1 MQLNFNSYFWP
12 GVKQFKKALSFMEIL
27 HNFSLKKYNT
37 FGIEAKAKQFV
48 AVHSAGDLT
57 TILQENKSHKKF
69 ILGGGSNMLLTKD
82 IDALVVHI
90 DLKGKEIIKENDD
103 FVWIESQAG
112 ENWHEFVL
120 WTIDQNFGGLENM
133 SLIPGN
139 VGTTPIQNIGA
150 YGAEVKD
157 TFVSCEA
164 MAIEN
169 QEIKTFIKEECHFGY
184 RESIFK
190 NKAKDQYVITSVIF
204 KLTKRNHKINTSYGD
219 IIAELAKNNPEASG
233 QNPTL
238 KEVSNA
244 VIAIRQS
251 KLPDPKELGN
261 SGSFFKNPILLKSDF
276 EKIHQQ
282 FPEMKYFDISETEV
296 KVPAGW
302 LIEQAGFKGKR
313 FGDAGI
319 HKNQALV
326 LVNYGNATGQEILNV
341 AKDIQA
347 TIFKTFGIHIE
358 AEVNVI

>member
-1 MQLNFNSYFWP
+1 
-12 GVKQFKKALSFMEIL
+12 MEI
-27 HNFSLKKYNT
+27 HNNFSLKKYNT

-48 AVHSAGDLT
+48 AVHSVAELK
-57 TILQENKSHKKF
+57 TILQQHPDEKKF

-82 IDALVVHI
+82 VDALVIHV
-90 DLKGKEIIKENDD
+90 DLKGKKVISEDDD
-103 FVWIESQAG
+103 FVTVEAQAG

-120 WTIDQNFGGLENM
+120 WTIGQDFGGLENM

-150 YGAEVKD
+150 YGTEIKD
-157 TFVSCEA
+157 TFISCEA
-164 MAIEN
+164 M
-169 QEIKTFIKEECHFGY
+169 EIATQNLRTFGNAECRFGY
-184 RESIFK
+184 RESVFK
-190 NKAKDQYVITSVIF
+190 QELKDRYVITSVVF

-219 IIAELAKNNPEASG
+219 ITSELAKNNIQDPG
-233 QNPTL
+233 L
-238 KEVSNA
+238 KDVSNA

-261 SGSFFKNPILLKSDF
+261 SGSFFKNPIVPKSEF
-276 EKIHQQ
+276 EKIHAK
-282 FPEMKYFDISETEV
+282 FPEMKFFPVSETEV

-302 LIEQAGFKGKR
+302 LIEQAGFKGQR

-326 LVNYGNATGQEILNV
+326 LVNYGNATGQEILDV
-341 AKDIQA
+341 SKQIQK
-347 TIFKTFGIHIE
+347 TILEKFGIAIE

>member
-1 MQLNFNSYFWP
+1 MQIQNN
-12 GVKQFKKALSFMEIL
+12 I
-27 HNFSLKKYNT
+27 SLKKYNT
-37 FGIEAKAKQFV
+37 FGIEAKAKQF
-48 AVHSAGDLT
+48 AKVHSTDELKI
-57 TILQENKSHKKF
+57 ILEENKAQKKF

-82 IDALVVHI
+82 IDALVIHI
-90 DLKGKEIIKENDD
+90 DLKGKKIIQENDD
-103 FVWIESQAG
+103 FVWVESQAG

-120 WTIDQNFGGLENM
+120 WTIEQNFGGMENM

-139 VGTTPIQNIGA
+139 VGATPVQNIGA
-150 YGAEVKD
+150 YGTEIKD

-164 MAIEN
+164 MTIEN
-169 QEIKTFIKEECHFGY
+169 QEMKTFIKEDCNFGY

-190 NKAKDQYVITSVIF
+190 NEAKNQYVITSVVF
-204 KLTKRNHKINTSYGD
+204 KLTKRNHKINISYGD
-219 IIAELAKNNPEASG
+219 IMAELAKNNSEASRL
-233 QNPTL
+233 NPSL

-282 FPEMKYFDISETEV
+282 FPEMKYFDISDTEV

-341 AKDIQA
+341 SKNIQE

>member
-1 MQLNFNSYFWP
+1 
-12 GVKQFKKALSFMEIL
+12 MEIL
-27 HNFSLKKYNT
+27 TDFSLKNYNT
-37 FGIEAKAKQFV
+37 FGIEAKATQFV
-48 AVHSAGDLT
+48 AVHDLADLKT
-57 TILQENKSHKKF
+57 VLEQNKSQKKF

-82 IDALVVHI
+82 IEALVIHI
-90 DLKGKEIIKENDD
+90 DLKGKKIKQENDD
-103 FVWIESQAG
+103 FVWVESQAG

-120 WTIDQNFGGLENM
+120 WTINQDFGGLENM

-139 VGTTPIQNIGA
+139 VGTTPVQNIGA
-150 YGAEVKD
+150 YGTEIKD

-169 QEIKTFIKEECHFGY
+169 QEIRTFTKEECHFGY

-190 NKAKDQYVITSVIF
+190 NDVKDQYIITAVVF

-219 IIAELAKNNPEASG
+219 ISGELLKNNIT
-233 QNPTL
+233 NPTL
-238 KEVSNA
+238 KDVSNA
-244 VIAIRQS
+244 VIAIRKS
-251 KLPDPKELGN
+251 KLPDPAELGN
-261 SGSFFKNPILLKSDF
+261 SGSFFKNPIVLKSDF

-282 FPEMKYFDISETEV
+282 FPEMRYFDISETEV

-326 LVNYGNATGQEILNV
+326 LVNYGKATGQEILNV
-341 AKDIQA
+341 SKEIQA
-347 TIFKTFGIHIE
+347 TVFKKFGIYIE

>member
-1 MQLNFNSYFWP
+1 
-12 GVKQFKKALSFMEIL
+12 MEIVP
-27 HNFSLKKYNT
+27 NFSLKKYNT

-48 AVHSAGDLT
+48 AVHSEQDLK
-57 TILQENKSHKKF
+57 TILQENKSQKKF

-82 IDALVVHI
+82 IDALVIHI
-90 DLKGKEIIKENDD
+90 DLKGKKIIEENDD
-103 FVWIESQAG
+103 FVWVESQAG
-112 ENWHEFVL
+112 ESWHEFVL

-139 VGTTPIQNIGA
+139 VGTTPVQNIGA
-150 YGAEVKD
+150 YGTEIKD

-164 MAIEN
+164 MTIEN
-169 QEIKTFIKEECHFGY
+169 QEMKTFTKDECHFGY
-184 RESIFK
+184 RESVFK
-190 NKAKDQYVITSVIF
+190 NEVKNQYIITSVVF
-204 KLTKRNHKINTSYGD
+204 KLTKTNHKINTSYGD
-219 IIAELAKNNPEASG
+219 ISSELEKNNIT
-233 QNPTL
+233 NPTL
-238 KEVSNA
+238 KDVSNA

-282 FPEMKYFDISETEV
+282 FPDMKYFDISETEV

-341 AKDIQA
+341 SKDIQE

>member
-1 MQLNFNSYFWP
+1 
-12 GVKQFKKALSFMEIL
+12 MEIQT
-27 HNFSLKKYNT
+27 NFSLKNYNT

-48 AVHSAGDLT
+48 AVHSIAELKT
-57 TILQENKSHKKF
+57 VLKQNKSENKF

-82 IDALVVHI
+82 VDALVIHI
-90 DLKGKEIIKENDD
+90 DLKGKRITAENEDY
-103 FVWIESQAG
+103 VWVESQAG

-139 VGTTPIQNIGA
+139 VGTTPVQNIGA
-150 YGAEVKD
+150 YGTEIKD
-157 TFVSCEA
+157 TFISCEA
-164 MAIEN
+164 LTTIN
-169 QEIKTFIKEECHFGY
+169 QELKTFTKEECHFGY

-190 NKAKDQYVITSVIF
+190 NEVKDLYIITSVVF
-204 KLTKRNHKINTSYGD
+204 KLTKRNHNINTSYGD
-219 IIAELAKNNPEASG
+219 ITNELAKNNIS
-233 QNPTL
+233 NPSL
-238 KEVSNA
+238 KDVSNA

-261 SGSFFKNPILLKSDF
+261 SGSFFKNPILLKTDF

-282 FPEMKYFDISETEV
+282 FPEMKYYDVSETEV

-319 HKNQALV
+319 HKKQALV

-341 AKDIQA
+341 SKNIQE
-347 TIFKTFGIHIE
+347 TIFKKFGIHIE

>member
-1 MQLNFNSYFWP
+1 
-12 GVKQFKKALSFMEIL
+12 MEIL
-27 HNFSLKKYNT
+27 TDFSLKNYNT
-37 FGIEAKAKQFV
+37 FGIEAKATQFV
-48 AVHSAGDLT
+48 AVHDLADLKT
-57 TILQENKSHKKF
+57 VLEQNKSQKKF

-82 IDALVVHI
+82 IEALVIHI
-90 DLKGKEIIKENDD
+90 DLKGKKIKQENDD
-103 FVWIESQAG
+103 FVWVESQAG

-120 WTIDQNFGGLENM
+120 WTINQDFGGLENM

-139 VGTTPIQNIGA
+139 VGTTPVQNIGA
-150 YGAEVKD
+150 YGTEIKD

-169 QEIKTFIKEECHFGY
+169 QEIRTFTKEECHFGY

-190 NKAKDQYVITSVIF
+190 NDVKDQYIITAVVF
-204 KLTKRNHKINTSYGD
+204 KLTKRNHKINISYGD
-219 IIAELAKNNPEASG
+219 ISGELLKNNIT
-233 QNPTL
+233 NPTL
-238 KEVSNA
+238 KDVSNA
-244 VIAIRQS
+244 VIAIRKS
-251 KLPDPKELGN
+251 KLPDPAELGN
-261 SGSFFKNPILLKSDF
+261 SGSFFKNPIVLKSDF

-282 FPEMKYFDISETEV
+282 FPEMRYFDISETEV

-326 LVNYGNATGQEILNV
+326 LVNYGKATGQEILNV
-341 AKDIQA
+341 SKEIQA
-347 TIFKTFGIHIE
+347 TVFQKFGIHIE

>member
-1 MQLNFNSYFWP
+1 
-12 GVKQFKKALSFMEIL
+12 MEIL
-27 HNFSLKKYNT
+27 NNFSLKNYNT
-37 FGIEAKAKQFV
+37 FGIEAKARQFV
-48 AVHSAGDLT
+48 AVHNTTELR
-57 TILQENKSHKKF
+57 TILEQNKSEKKF

-82 IDALVVHI
+82 IEALVIHV
-90 DLKGKEIIKENDD
+90 DLKGRKIIRENDD
-103 FVWIESQAG
+103 FIWVESQAG
-112 ENWHEFVL
+112 ENWHEFVI

-139 VGTTPIQNIGA
+139 VGTTPVQNIGA
-150 YGAEVKD
+150 YGTEIKD
-157 TFVSCEA
+157 TFDSCEA

-169 QEIKTFIKEECHFGY
+169 QEMKTFTNEECHFGY
-184 RESIFK
+184 RESVFK
-190 NKAKDQYVITSVIF
+190 NEAKDKYIITSVVF

-219 IIAELAKNNPEASG
+219 ITAELAKNNVVT
-233 QNPTL
+233 PTL
-238 KEVSNA
+238 KDVSNA

-261 SGSFFKNPILLKSDF
+261 SGSFFKNPILLKTDF
-276 EKIHQQ
+276 EKIHLK
-282 FPEMKYFDISETEV
+282 FPEMKYYEVSETEV

-326 LVNYGNATGQEILNV
+326 LVNYGNATGQEILAV
-341 AKDIQA
+341 SETIQE
-347 TIFKTFGIHIE
+347 TIFKIFGIHIE

>member
-1 MQLNFNSYFWP
+1 MTIQN
-12 GVKQFKKALSFMEIL
+12 
-27 HNFSLKKYNT
+27 NFSLKKYNT

-48 AVHSAGDLT
+48 AVHSIEDLK
-57 TILQENKSHKKF
+57 TILQEHQSEPKF
-69 ILGGGSNMLLTKD
+69 ILGGGSNMLLTQD
-82 IDALVVHI
+82 IQALVIHI
-90 DLKGKEIIKENDD
+90 DLKGKKVLREDDD
-103 FVWIESQAG
+103 FIWVECLAG

-139 VGTTPIQNIGA
+139 VGTTPVQNIGA
-150 YGAEVKD
+150 YGTEIKD
-157 TFVSCEA
+157 TFVSCDA
-164 MAIEN
+164 MTIAT
-169 QEIKTFIKEECHFGY
+169 QEMKTFSKEDCHFGY

-190 NKAKDQYVITSVIF
+190 HEAKDQFIITSVIF

-219 IIAELAKNNPEASG
+219 ITKELEK
-233 QNPTL
+233 QNVVTPTL
-238 KEVSNA
+238 KDISNA

-261 SGSFFKNPILLKSDF
+261 SGSFFKNPIIPTAQY
-276 EKIHQQ
+276 EKAHALH
-282 FPEMKYFDISETEV
+282 PEMPHYVISETEV

-302 LIEQAGFKGKR
+302 LIERAGFKGKR

-326 LVNYGNATGQEILNV
+326 LVNYGNATGQEILAVSRN
-341 AKDIQA
+341 IQA
-347 TIFKTFGIHIE
+347 TILREFGIAIE